1 MTERTAL
8 AQPNELFPE
17 WSFEGAQQRIG
28 NGPPEKALIC
38 SVANDKIKGIC
49 SLVLVYVTSELSE
62 LLFAPGL
69 KRINGKIVES
79 DRFLSRLPH
88 SARELKPSLV
98 LEPEQYELAALQ
110 ARVLK
115 F

>member
-28 NGPPEKALIC
+28 NGPHERALIC
-38 SVANDKIKGIC
+38 SVANDKIKGLC

-62 LLFAPGL
+62 LLFPPGL
-69 KRINGKIVES
+69 KRINGKIAES
-79 DRFLSRLPH
+79 DYFLSRLQH

-98 LEPEQYELAALQ
+98 L
-110 ARVLK
+110 K

>member
-1 MTERTAL
+1 MTKRTVL
-8 AQPNELFPE
+8 TQPNELFPK

-28 NGPPEKALIC
+28 NGPQARALIC
-38 SVANDKIKGIC
+38 GGANDKIKGLC

-62 LLFAPGL
+62 PLFAPGL
-69 KRINGKIVES
+69 KRINGKIAES
-79 DRFLSRLPH
+79 DYLLSRLQH

-98 LEPEQYELAALQ
+98 L
-110 ARVLK
+110 K